1 MYGLVLFLVISVI
14 SVIGSVKLS
23 GKKRSRRGTGKLVT
37 RDEEEMTYNWLIKN
51 VGDGNDISRYI
62 LEGVLLYTLN
72 IPNLKVYNVIMNLSN
87 RNILELFTKSDG
99 EYYLFNEKR
108 S

>member
-1 MYGLVLFLVISVI
+1 MYGLVLFLVISVF
-14 SVIGSVKLS
+14 GSVKLS
-23 GKKRSRRGTGKLVT
+23 GKKRSRRGMGKLVT